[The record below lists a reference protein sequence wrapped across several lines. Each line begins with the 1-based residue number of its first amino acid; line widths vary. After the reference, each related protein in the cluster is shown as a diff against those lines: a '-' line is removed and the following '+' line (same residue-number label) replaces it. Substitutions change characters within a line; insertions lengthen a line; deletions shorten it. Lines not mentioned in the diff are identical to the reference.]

1 MLEPLEGLGTDPK
14 PGLERIKKFMGA
26 IGNPQDDLR
35 IILIGGTN
43 GKGSTTAYLSNIL
56 QDDGYKVGSFFSPHT
71 VSPTERIQ
79 INGKWIEESELVDYE
94 EDVLR
99 VSGAGYPITY
109 WEGLAALAYKY
120 FRDRDVDFAVVE
132 VMMGGRYDATNV
144 AYPAISII
152 TNVSRDHTDF
162 LGEEIEKIAWEKA
175 GIIKGNLAIT
185 AVEEG
190 FGAIKK
196 EVEETDGR
204 LRKLGKDFFCEK
216 VGISDSGNIF
226 DYLGYEFY
234 KEIKTKMIGDYQ
246 VKNAALAI
254 AAAEEM
260 GVSEDSVKTGIERTM
275 HPGRIQVIS
284 KKPLVIVDAA
294 HNPEGIGNLVANLHL
309 FDYENLSVLFSAKKT
324 KDWKKMISLVA
335 PHASHITATEF
346 GEGSVP
352 AENLSKEAMFYTKSS
367 FEKNPSMAFDHAAQK
382 GDALLV
388 CGSIYLIRK
397 LAEEG
402 KINI

>member
-1 MLEPLEGLGTDPK
+1 MLEPLEELGTNAK
-14 PGLERIKKFMGA
+14 PGLERMKKFMDA

-35 IILIGGTN
+35 VILVGGTN

-56 QDDGYKVGSFFSPHT
+56 KEDGYTVGSFFSPHT
-71 VSPTERIQ
+71 ISPRERIQ
-79 INGKWIEESELVDYE
+79 INGKWIDEKELIDYE
-94 EDVLR
+94 EDILR
-99 VSGAGYPITY
+99 VSRAGYAITY

-120 FRDRDVDFAVVE
+120 FKDKNADFAVVE

-162 LGEEIEKIAWEKA
+162 LGEEIDKIAWEKA
-175 GIIKGNLAIT
+175 GTIKGNLAIT
-185 AVEEG
+185 GAEDG
-190 FGAIKK
+190 FGIIKK
-196 EVEETDGR
+196 EVEETEGR
-204 LRKLGKDFFCEK
+204 LRSLGRDFFCEK
-216 VGISDSGNIF
+216 AEISDSGNVF

-234 KEIKTKMIGDYQ
+234 KEVKTKMVGDYQ

-260 GVSEDSVKTGIERTM
+260 GVEEEEIKAGVEKTI
-275 HPGRIQVIS
+275 HPGRIQILS
-284 KKPLVIVDAA
+284 KKPLLIVDAA

-324 KDWKKMISLVA
+324 KDWRKMISLVA

-346 GEGSVP
+346 GDDSVS
-352 AENLSKEAMFYTKSS
+352 AENIAKEATFYTKSS
-367 FEKNPSMAFDHAAQK
+367 LEQNPAKAFEDAREK

-388 CGSIYLIRK
+388 CGSIHLIRK
-397 LAEEG
+397 LHEQG
-402 KINI
+402 KIRI